1 MPVKIADGNGNRE
14 HRTIKRYKHSLRKAP
29 YLVSLVFLLLATA
42 FTLINIY
49 VSLRGELKGLCAC
62 ELTNLSSPIW

>member
-1 MPVKIADGNGNRE
+1 MPVKIADGNGNGE
-14 HRTIKRYKHSLRKAP
+14 HATIKRYKHSLRKAP

-49 VSLRGELKGLCAC
+49 VSLRGEL
-62 ELTNLSSPIW
+62 